1 MSPSAYD
8 LCLWEIS
15 RRALRSEKLMFSF
28 DKKTKINI
36 QKLSNIIS
44 DSAPS
49 IIIEMNKDGDG
60 KNNHIEIFNLEKIIG
75 IIGLEE
81 PKNIDCLWIPTEIN
95 SFWEDFER
103 KISYLVDAGY
113 PGCIGCGG
121 PGSEEEWDENKY
133 RIQFREMK

>member
-1 MSPSAYD
+1 M
-8 LCLWEIS
+8 
-15 RRALRSEKLMFSF
+15 
-28 DKKTKINI
+28 

-49 IIIEMNKDGDG
+49 IIIEMDKDGDG
-60 KNNHIEIFNLEKIIG
+60 KNNHIEIFNLEKRIG

-95 SFWEDFER
+95 TFWEDFER

-121 PGSEEEWDENKY
+121 PGAEEEWDENKY